1 MSGVSRSSK
10 NIAPSVPTEGAKHA
24 RRLYLKAANDN
35 RAPLFYR
42 LKKLSMILLPAAMLI
57 FFAAAWYFGS
67 N

>member
-1 MSGVSRSSK
+1 MNGVSHK
-10 NIAPSVPTEGAKHA
+10 NRKIAPSAPVGGANPA

-42 LKKLSMILLPAAMLI
+42 LKKLSMIFLPAAMLV